1 MSLIKVE
8 ESGAAEC
15 EGAVYLPSFRGGPSD
30 LPAHRGGLSEQ
41 EGAYLPASRIQRAS
55 QSFDECS
62 SYEGDRPLSVSSPL
76 MRVPTAIDEGFR
88 QLLLRITLAIV
99 EGFVCH

>member
-62 SYEGDRPLSVSSPL
+62 SYEGDRPLSVSTSL
-76 MRVPTAIDEGFR
+76 MRVQSAIAEGSAGQPLLRVLLAIAEGFS
-88 QLLLRITLAIV
+88 
-99 EGFVCH
+99 

>member
-1 MSLIKVE
+1 MSLKVE

-15 EGAVYLPSFRGGPSD
+15 EGAVYRGGPSD

-76 MRVPTAIDEGFR
+76 LRGPSSAI
-88 QLLLRITLAIV
+88 A
-99 EGFVCH
+99 EGFVSHC

>member
-62 SYEGDRPLSVSSPL
+62 SYEGDRPLSVSSPVT
-76 MRVPTAIDEGFR
+76 RVPSAIAEGS
-88 QLLLRITLAIV
+88 ISH
-99 EGFVCH
+99 C